1 MRNIN
6 INSMLLF
13 EKHHQVPLKW
23 LCMRLYVLMSPV
35 AQWLEHPAKSQRVVS
50 SNPTWNSNFSQLILF
65 LRLIFLV
72 FVTLCPLS
80 PKLPGTM
87 KFNYIPNIDYILNK
101 KKKLFCI
108 SPY

>member
-1 MRNIN
+1 
-6 INSMLLF
+6 
-13 EKHHQVPLKW
+13 
-23 LCMRLYVLMSPV
+23 
-35 AQWLEHPAKSQRVVS
+35 
-50 SNPTWNSNFSQLILF
+50 LILF